1 MKNTLL
7 LLTIVVSTAIATI
20 AQDSKPALAD
30 DASRNYIGP
39 SINFG
44 GGSTYVG
51 IESKFSITD
60 NISLRPVI
68 SFQSGGTR
76 LGTGISYDWDL
87 SKSGTPI
94 VPFIGAGIS
103 FSVGNTNFIASSS
116 SFAFVGVDF
125 KANESINLLGSVA
138 IPFDIN
144 VASTAINLSVGLRF

>member
-7 LLTIVVSTAIATI
+7 LSMIVISTATAII
-20 AQDSKPALAD
+20 AQDSKSALAG
-30 DASRNYIGP
+30 DAGSNYIGA

-44 GGSTYVG
+44 RSTFVG

-60 NISLRPVI
+60 NISLRPFI
-68 SFQSGGTR
+68 AFQRGGTL

-94 VPFIGAGIS
+94 VPFIGIGTEFAI
-103 FSVGNTNFIASSS
+103 GNSNFIANSF

-125 KANESINLLGSVA
+125 KANESLNLSGGVS
-138 IPFDIN
+138 IPFDGN
-144 VASTAINLSVGLRF
+144 VAYTTVNLGTALRF